1 MTILDL
7 KWLNWLAVGFTLV
20 LAGCSGE
27 SSARRIERAV
37 SWQEIHAAVDRHRNQ
52 IVRLTGNGR
61 ISLESPDMA
70 QSGSF
75 LLAAQKP
82 DSVVLRIEG
91 PFGIR
96 VGSILL
102 MRDSI
107 KFYSALENRLYLGSS
122 HPANLQRIFR
132 VGVSLDDLLSLLS
145 GGAFMREDS
154 REPDS
159 LTTDE
164 DMFVLW
170 YSSAGGG
177 RRYLVDGTTL
187 LLRRVQ
193 FLDARGHLQLEH
205 IFTEFRMTDGIE
217 TPFMLR
223 TIRPKERQMLSL
235 RYRDL
240 TVNPPRADL
249 TFAIP
254 SSAERIWWKE

>member
-1 MTILDL
+1 MMLRRMGIT
-7 KWLNWLAVGFTLV
+7 WLVIGFTLI
-20 LAGCSGE
+20 LAGCTGG
-27 SSARRIERAV
+27 SSAHRIARAV
-37 SWQEIHAAVDRHRNQ
+37 SWQEIHAAVGRHRDQ
-52 IVRLTGNGR
+52 IVRIAGNGR
-61 ISLESPDMA
+61 ISLESPDIA

-82 DSVVLRIEG
+82 DSVMLRIEG

-102 MRDSI
+102 TRDSI

-122 HPANLQRIFR
+122 RPANLQRIFR
-132 VGVSLDDLLSLLS
+132 VGVSLDDLMSLLS

-164 DMFVLW
+164 DQFVLW
-170 YSSAGGG
+170 YSSGGLS
-177 RRYLVDGTTL
+177 RRYWVDGTTL

-205 IFTEFRMTDGIE
+205 VFTEFRTTDGIE

-235 RYRDL
+235 RYYDL
-240 TVNPPRADL
+240 TLNPRQADL
-249 TFAIP
+249 TFAVP
-254 SSAERIWWKE
+254 ASAEQIWWKE